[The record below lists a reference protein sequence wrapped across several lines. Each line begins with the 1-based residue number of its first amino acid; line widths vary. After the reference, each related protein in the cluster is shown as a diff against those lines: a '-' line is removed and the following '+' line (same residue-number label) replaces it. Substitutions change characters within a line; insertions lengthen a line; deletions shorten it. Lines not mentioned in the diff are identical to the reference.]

1 MAPKK
6 KAPGR
11 SKGVKRPRAKKSA
24 PRARVDS
31 SDDDP
36 MENRARA
43 GEAQHTSSPVFGK
56 AWMLFRLLMIGA
68 TVVSFAPT
76 CGSWL
81 QILTAAAAAG
91 AVWARSGSDGKDGT
105 VQQHHADS
113 RVHRYGREVGF
124 RRANQAEIDA
134 DPRSRQ
140 VYAQLRGQVNKV
152 RSHMQRVSNFALF
165 ERYALEFHA
174 ARDYCAFLRQL
185 EGAAA
190 SERVRLPR
198 MAVTRFSM
206 CGSFSQSP
214 LAVRADRMRCKLCLV
229 MSCHAMSCHAMSCH
243 ACLVMHI
250 HVFLCT
256 WYEKT
261 RCKKHESST
270 LTQDPPP
277 SPASR
282 SAATRSPATRAASSQ
297 SRACFSRSDSVACHA
312 SRPLSSS
319 VAVCASD
326 AGSTLRL
333 RMYR

>member
-31 SDDDP
+31 SDDDV
-36 MENRARA
+36 MEDRRARA

-56 AWMLFRLLMIGA
+56 VWMLFRLLMIGA

-81 QILTAAAAAG
+81 RILTAAAAAG

-140 VYAQLRGQVNKV
+140 VYAQLRGQVNSGQGGVTRV
-152 RSHMQRVSNFALF
+152 RSMSVTPAAGRPWRSSLDTWRRV
-165 ERYALEFHA
+165 HA
-174 ARDYCAFLRQL
+174 S
-185 EGAAA
+185 A

-297 SRACFSRSDSVACHA
+297 SRACFWTSDSVACHA